1 MDLKIADIKEFV
13 VWGLAPFGWS
23 QPMNS
28 SPIRS
33 IIAPIWQVQR
43 LERENACLEELVLWW
58 LRTQPPP
65 PRIIGPYRLVVMS
78 IGPAGQFLLT
88 NFK

>member
-33 IIAPIWQVQR
+33 VIAPIWQVQR
-43 LERENACLEELVLWW
+43 LERENACLEELVLAEDSA
-58 LRTQPPP
+58 PPP